1 MNNPQSSEPRPALE
15 TEDIKSQL
23 NAIVAPYGILFP
35 ESMQEES
42 MSLDLSN
49 PFSIDHGHGSHSLGL
64 RSAASFPS
72 QESLKTV
79 PRQPTMSAVDGAG
92 LGIRSAQGSVV
103 ESTAELAERFSE
115 GIRWSPLDDSLESK
129 GPSKGPKSG
138 SKIVKGWKK
147 FRQSLKASSTV
158 QSNSPSA
165 PPTLFESHSSV
176 AEDTRN
182 ITPAVSSL
190 GERKALSDLDR
201 PFDLGSDDI
210 LHLGPGFGTGLSSK
224 FSSVSLKGLLLKE
237 STTSSMKDFDVDLL
251 PPTRSRAIVSHEKL
265 GRVEGGA
272 VVVDTESIMSL
283 GKMRQYGKGDR
294 IAQHQLTQHSRSS
307 SKHHQGGYGMDHVD
321 TNAVDSRPTQSTEP
335 VPVTRN
341 DHVKDSAKVVSAS
354 TIYVTA
360 VSDVD
365 VGPRKSGNE
374 DQDPEEEPVGF
385 STYVERGEEANL
397 PIVAIIDSDQQDS
410 QPNDILIVTEP
421 SDAVEN
427 GQALN
432 GIDIEDTPKIVPR
445 EKNRLGQ
452 DLTTPQRWRL
462 STNGTPEVVG
472 SIGER
477 RVSVMFDNEVYL
489 QRLMQDSVVA
499 EQDPSECDLQPHDDK
514 DRLDNAFR
522 VPLHQSVQLASA
534 MFDNGQRIPLVL
546 YYVTEELRARV
557 SRGDVIETIDSLFLV
572 DWEEKDEA
580 FEKLVDVFDQRPF
593 GQLFD
598 LNLDP
603 SKEFNEATLSTV
615 TAEQGQPMESP
626 ATNKTEE
633 AESDGNDA
641 PTRPVDQ
648 VKPRV
653 SSRDLSRLI
662 LRFLKDL
669 PDPLIPADVF
679 STLLAMTKLQT
690 LDSVKIQAA
699 SLLVQLLSTEHRE
712 LLQFLLE
719 FLDEVI
725 LRSLRD
731 GLEHLEHPDPQHTEQ
746 EEAALPESGD
756 KYNQT
761 LDRLSNTLGIL
772 FSHATKSD
780 SGSTQVAMEKQGSQT
795 SLYRHYK
802 RDFELKALQEQNAL
816 AIRNSA
822 AVFQSLLTFR
832 TTIFGASSFSLGQE
846 HKDEDGGDRF
856 GSGGPRGADQDEH
869 TSVEGSVSD
878 MDSDY
883 EYQSDSALY
892 EITSKR
898 QLGRRSAGLR
908 SPGSPKRP
916 LTKSKTLHSRHH
928 RQARRDRRRHRKS
941 NISLVVMTAEDGTDG
956 QNGVHKKTSA
966 DTLCDSAVEM
976 TTNVDAVAL
985 AAMQEHTA
993 RLLRS
998 QKHLPRPSVATLHSI
1013 LAEAHSVTGAENTS
1027 HSATAAALR
1036 GGDIMMDDAA
1046 SMVGDVSRTEHGEAD
1061 RLDRCGKQGGEVDNK
1076 EDTYDCEL
1084 RFGYTAKPKREF
1096 GFMDFLQ
1103 EPLDR
1108 QREEREIQLVEKEI
1122 MRSEITTK
1130 FLAANLAGLYPS
1142 SSQTA
1147 IPPVILPS
1155 ARSTLLQPQGSS
1167 RSSTDLLVIPQV
1179 SQDLSEA
1186 STTGAS
1192 AFNRELT
1199 LTPKEQIQLP
1209 ADHTT
1214 SDNCSCTYCTTLVQP
1229 SQIPVLTRD
1238 EYEKAELQS
1247 QCDAKDQHIAELLKT
1262 VQSLQGEVNILNAKL
1277 LFLHDHHTTR
1287 PMRRRT
1293 LARNSFPAVP
1303 SPSSTAADWTSR
1315 QQQHQHLP
1323 QQLSDPVP
1331 MRAPPL
1337 SAPQARRQGGGGQSS
1352 SISPPPSTMPTG
1364 GHVQIPLRPA
1374 SGSPTL
1380 FAEGVQTSN
1389 NSDSH
1394 LLSQVRSRHMS
1405 LSWDDGHGQD
1415 LSTLEEDEA
1424 MSLLNLDDQQQQQR
1438 PPPPPF
1444 PTNNSD
1450 QRLGRSAG
1458 FGGPREL
1465 FDAGLRD
1472 VEEVD
1477 EEPERE
1483 GEDLLDEF
1491 YYMDAYKTMDQQL
1504 YRRPVLPMAAPP
1516 RPMSADQYKK
1526 HHRMSLPIQNLSK
1539 RLSLGQTFRWK
1550 GRATAA

>member
-1 MNNPQSSEPRPALE
+1 MNNTQSSEPRPALKA
-15 TEDIKSQL
+15 EDIKSQL

-42 MSLDLSN
+42 MSLNLSN
-49 PFSIDHGHGSHSLGL
+49 PFSIDHGQSMDGNLSLGL
-64 RSAASFPS
+64 RSATSFPS

-79 PRQPTMSAVDGAG
+79 SRQPTVSAVDGAG
-92 LGIRSAQGSVV
+92 LGIRSAQGSMV
-103 ESTAELAERFSE
+103 ESTAEQAERFSE
-115 GIRWSPLDDSLESK
+115 GIRWSSHDDSPESK
-129 GPSKGPKSG
+129 GQPKGPKSG
-138 SKIVKGWKK
+138 SKLVKGWKK
-147 FRQSLKASSTV
+147 FRQSLKAGST
-158 QSNSPSA
+158 QTNSPGA

-182 ITPAVSSL
+182 VTPAVSSL
-190 GERKALSDLDR
+190 VERKALSDLDR

-210 LHLGPGFGTGLSSK
+210 LDLGPGFGTGLSSK
-224 FSSVSLKGLLLKE
+224 FSSVSLKGLLQKG
-237 STTSSMKDFDVDLL
+237 SSISSMKDFDVDLL
-251 PPTRSRAIVSHEKL
+251 PPTRSRTMDSHNKL

-272 VVVDTESIMSL
+272 VVIDTESIMSL
-283 GKMRQYGKGDR
+283 GKMRQYGKDDR
-294 IAQHQLTQHSRSS
+294 IAQHQLIQHSRSPS
-307 SKHHQGGYGMDHVD
+307 TQHQRGLGMNYAD
-321 TNAVDSRPTQSTEP
+321 TSAVDPSPARSTELIP
-335 VPVTRN
+335 GPRKE
-341 DHVKDSAKVVSAS
+341 VKGGIKVVSGDIFYATAAS
-354 TIYVTA
+354 DA
-360 VSDVD
+360 HA
-365 VGPRKSGNE
+365 GPRESDNE
-374 DQDPEEEPVGF
+374 DQCPEEELVGS
-385 STYVERGEEANL
+385 STCKETEEVNI
-397 PIVAIIDSDQQDS
+397 PIVAIIDSDLQDS
-410 QPNDILIVTEP
+410 QPNDIVIVTE
-421 SDAVEN
+421 SNDAEN
-427 GQALN
+427 GPAQC
-432 GIDIEDTPKIVPR
+432 GIDIVDTPKVVLR

-452 DLTTPQRWRL
+452 DLVTPQRWRL
-462 STNGTPEVVG
+462 STQGTPEVVG
-472 SIGER
+472 SICEK
-477 RVSVMFDNEVYL
+477 RVSVMLDNEVYL
-489 QRLMQDSVVA
+489 QRLMQDSVVT
-499 EQDPSECDLQPHDDK
+499 EQDPSESDLQPDDNNE
-514 DRLDNAFR
+514 RLDNAFR

-557 SRGDVIETIDSLFLV
+557 LRGNVVETIDSLFPV

-580 FEKLVDVFDQRPF
+580 FEKLVHVFDQRPF
-593 GQLFD
+593 GQLYD

-603 SKEFNEATLSTV
+603 SQEFDNATSPTV
-615 TAEQGQPMESP
+615 TDEQDKPKEST
-626 ATNKTEE
+626 ATDSTKEV
-633 AESDGNDA
+633 ESVTDVLTKPD
-641 PTRPVDQ
+641 DQ
-648 VKPRV
+648 LKPRV
-653 SSRDLSRLI
+653 SSRDLSRLV

-669 PDPLIPADVF
+669 PEPLIPADVF

-690 LDSVKIQAA
+690 LDSVKIQAS

-725 LRSLRD
+725 MRSLRD
-731 GLEHLEHPDPQHTEQ
+731 DLEHLEHPNPQHVEQ
-746 EEAALPESGD
+746 EEAALPKLGD
-756 KYNQT
+756 KYKET
-761 LDRLSNTLGIL
+761 LDRLSNILGVV
-772 FSHATKSD
+772 FSHANKSD
-780 SGSTQVAMEKQGSQT
+780 SGSTQDATEKQQSQT

-822 AVFQSLLTFR
+822 DVFQSLLTFR

-846 HKDEDGGDRF
+846 YNVEGGGDRF
-856 GSGGPRGADQDEH
+856 GSGSRGVDQDEYA
-869 TSVEGSVSD
+869 SVEGSVSE

-892 EITSKR
+892 EVTSKR
-898 QLGRRSAGLR
+898 QLGRRSVGLR
-908 SPGSPKRP
+908 SPGSLKRP

-928 RQARRDRRRHRKS
+928 RQGRRDRRRHRKS
-941 NISLVVMTAEDGTDG
+941 NISLIVTTAEDGVDG
-956 QNGVHKKTSA
+956 QNGVQKKTSA

-976 TTNVDAVAL
+976 TTNVDVLAL

-998 QKHLPRPSVATLHSI
+998 QKHLPRPSVASIHSI
-1013 LAEAHSVTGAENTS
+1013 LAEAHSVIGAGNTP
-1027 HSATAAALR
+1027 HSAAAAAATR
-1036 GGDIMMDDAA
+1036 GGDIKVDDAA
-1046 SMVGDVSRTEHGEAD
+1046 SMAGDVGRTEYGEAD
-1061 RLDRCGKQGGEVDNK
+1061 RLDRHGKHGGEVDNN
-1076 EDTYDCEL
+1076 EDTFSREQ
-1084 RFGYTAKPKREF
+1084 GYEHTGKPKCEY

-1108 QREEREIQLVEKEI
+1108 QQEEREIQLVEKEI
-1122 MRSEITTK
+1122 LRSEITTK

-1167 RSSTDLLVIPQV
+1167 RSSTDLLVAPQV
-1179 SQDLSEA
+1179 PQDLNEA

-1199 LTPKEQIQLP
+1199 LAPKEQIQLP
-1209 ADHTT
+1209 ADHKT
-1214 SDNCSCTYCTTLVQP
+1214 SDDCSCTYCTTLVQP

-1247 QCDAKDQHIAELLKT
+1247 QCDAKDQHISELLKT

-1303 SPSSTAADWTSR
+1303 SPNPHAAEWSSR
-1315 QQQHQHLP
+1315 QQQ
-1323 QQLSDPVP
+1323 LSESVP

-1337 SAPQARRQGGGGQSS
+1337 SAPQARRGGQN
-1352 SISPPPSTMPTG
+1352 SISPPPSTMPASG
-1364 GHVQIPLRPA
+1364 NGQSPLQPS

-1389 NSDSH
+1389 NSDTH
-1394 LLSQVRSRHMS
+1394 LLSRVKSRHMS
-1405 LSWDDGHGQD
+1405 LGWDEGHGQD

-1424 MSLLNLDDQQQQQR
+1424 MSLLDLDDQQQQR

-1444 PTNNSD
+1444 PTNNSA
-1450 QRLGRSAG
+1450 QRPGRSAG
-1458 FGGPREL
+1458 FGGPREM
-1465 FDAGLRD
+1465 FDGGLRD

-1504 YRRPVLPMAAPP
+1504 YRRPILPMAAPP

-1526 HHRMSLPIQNLSK
+1526 HHRMSLPIQSLSK